1 MAVHESANQR
11 AAQPD
16 AQEDLL
22 APQSATQSMTLPQ
35 QDESLVQRESPTQ
48 GKQGEQRL
56 AGDAEH
62 VGRATVLV
70 AGGAILVA
78 VAIFGAGFMR
88 TPIEQALRRLR
99 DRIAIVD
106 LPLVLPITIAE
117 TVRELR
123 TDSRIMSEMRAVQR
137 AV

>member
-16 AQEDLL
+16 AQAELL
-22 APQSATQSMTLPQ
+22 APQSATQNMTLPQ
-35 QDESLVQRESPTQ
+35 QDESLAQRESPMQ
-48 GKQGEQRL
+48 GKQGDHRL
-56 AGDAEH
+56 ACDAAH
-62 VGRATVLV
+62 VERATVLI

-88 TPIEQALRRLR
+88 APIEQALRRLR
-99 DRIAIVD
+99 ERIEIVD

-137 AV
+137 AA

>member
-1 MAVHESANQR
+1 MAVHDSAIQR

-22 APQSATQSMTLPQ
+22 ASQSATQNMTLPQ
-35 QDESLVQRESPTQ
+35 QDDSCAFRESPTR
-48 GKQGEQRL
+48 GKQGEHRP
-56 AGDAEH
+56 AGDTER
-62 VGRATVLV
+62 VGRTSVLV

-88 TPIEQALRRLR
+88 APIEQALRRLR
-99 DRIAIVD
+99 DRIEVVEV
-106 LPLVLPITIAE
+106 PLVLPVTIAE

-123 TDSRIMSEMRAVQR
+123 ADSRIRSEMRAVER